1 MADKFELFD
10 SIPESTIIIDSAG
23 DIVFTNSA
31 WARFSSDNKGSDSST
46 GIKINYLKVCEQVIG
61 DEKKMATEAK
71 LGIEQ
76 VIKKE
81 QDIFELEYPCHS
93 PTENKWFIL
102 RASRVSTNPEFTLLT
117 HIDITKRKTA
127 EIELERSYNK
137 SLFLNERLNNTL
149 HKIVHDIQS
158 PVTGISGLIELSKS
172 ESDLS
177 TLSNY
182 LKVIGQGSDRVHK
195 YIKDML
201 KHLSAPESIEPIDV
215 SELVT
220 QFIISIES
228 LLILNKIETR
238 VNIKQ
243 AGEFVSNKV
252 EFRSVLSNLVGNAAK
267 YRDVKKDEN
276 FIEISFLSDDS
287 GAVLIVKDN
296 GIGIEEEHLPKLME
310 YSYKA
315 DKESADGE
323 GFGLFMV
330 SQSLAII
337 GGTVELTSKFGVGT
351 EFRIELPA
359 RIAARKI

>member
-1 MADKFELFD
+1 
-10 SIPESTIIIDSAG
+10 
-23 DIVFTNSA
+23 
-31 WARFSSDNKGSDSST
+31 
-46 GIKINYLKVCEQVIG
+46 
-61 DEKKMATEAK
+61 
-71 LGIEQ
+71 
-76 VIKKE
+76 
-81 QDIFELEYPCHS
+81 
-93 PTENKWFIL
+93 
-102 RASRVSTNPEFTLLT
+102 
-117 HIDITKRKTA
+117 
-127 EIELERSYNK
+127 
-137 SLFLNERLNNTL
+137 
-149 HKIVHDIQS
+149 
-158 PVTGISGLIELSKS
+158 
-172 ESDLS
+172 
-177 TLSNY
+177 
-182 LKVIGQGSDRVHK
+182 
-195 YIKDML
+195 
-201 KHLSAPESIEPIDV
+201 
-215 SELVT
+215 
-220 QFIISIES
+220 
-228 LLILNKIETR
+228 
-238 VNIKQ
+238 Q

-276 FIEISFLSDDS
+276 FIEISFLSNDS